1 MRLDMPKRQRP
12 AILAKETI
20 QLYWHQIRED
30 KVRFWLMATLIPLA
44 SLALDTA
51 VPYFL
56 SQAIG
61 TYASGDTSHMYQ
73 LLQLAGLF
81 VIVGVSLNLMGFQVA
96 VTHESAVR
104 TRLTRSTLA
113 TLLEKEQEF
122 FGNQKIGGLT
132 GKFIDFVNGHIGIQD
147 LFVLRTMSF
156 AINIIVGLTLIALH
170 TPTLAVVILFLIAGL
185 LIQVRVF
192 RRMRETIRAQRKQL
206 ISEVNGAVADT
217 ITNNL
222 TVKTFAGEA
231 YEIERAEAISREY
244 QRAYRKDFGIMSYEG
259 SGRILFMQIF
269 QIASIVI
276 IGTLLLHHAMP
287 LAIAIFTIAY
297 LQRLAAQLFTLGEL
311 INGYD
316 KILLEATPMTEI
328 LLDPP
333 KVVDTSDRQLK
344 VTRGEIDF
352 DNVSYA
358 YSDSKETDVLKQLKL
373 HIPAGQ
379 KVGLVGV
386 SGAGKTTITKLLLR
400 FDDLT
405 KGVIRIDGQNIAK
418 VAQHSLRASIAYVAQ
433 EPLLFHRTLAEN
445 IAYGRPS
452 ATMEEIRT
460 AAAKAHA
467 LEFIERLPHQFETV
481 VGERGI
487 KLSGGQRQRVAIA
500 RAILKDAPILVLDEA
515 TSALDSESEK
525 LIQASLETLMEDR
538 TSIVIA
544 HRLSTI
550 AKLDRIIVL
559 EHGTIIED
567 GTHAELLK
575 KKQGIYASLWKHQSG
590 GFIEE

>member
-1 MRLDMPKRQRP
+1 MPKPQRP

-20 QLYWHQIRED
+20 QLYWQQIRED
-30 KVRFWLMATLIPLA
+30 KLRFWVMAISIPLA

-61 TYASGDTSHMYQ
+61 TYASGNTSHMYQ
-73 LLQLAGLF
+73 LLQFAGLF
-81 VIVGVSLNLMGFQVA
+81 VVIGVALNLVGFQTA
-96 VTHESAVR
+96 VSHESAVR
-104 TRLTRSTLA
+104 VRLTRNTLA
-113 TLLEKEQEF
+113 TLLGKEQEF

-132 GKFIDFVNGHIGIQD
+132 GKFIDFINGHVGIQD
-147 LFVLRTMSF
+147 LFLLRTMSF
-156 AINIIVGLTLIALH
+156 SINIVVGLTLIATH
-170 TPTLAVVILFLIAGL
+170 APTLAVIIFFLIIGL
-185 LIQVRVF
+185 LVQVRVF
-192 RRMRETIRAQRKQL
+192 RRMRESIRAERKRL

-231 YEIERAEAISREY
+231 HEIERTEEISRKY
-244 QRAYRKDFGIMSYEG
+244 QRAYYKDFTIMSYEG
-259 SGRILFMQIF
+259 SGRILFMQVF
-269 QIASIVI
+269 QITSIVI
-276 IGTLLLHHAMP
+276 IGTLLLNHAMS

-333 KVVDTSDRQLK
+333 KVVDASDTDLE
-344 VTRGEIDF
+344 VTKGVIDF

-358 YSDSKETDVLKQLKL
+358 YSDSKETDVLTNLNL

-405 KGVIRIDGQNIAK
+405 NGVISIDGQDIANIT
-418 VAQHSLRASIAYVAQ
+418 QHSLRSSIAYVAQ

-445 IAYGRPS
+445 VAYGRPD
-452 ATMEEIRT
+452 ATMDEIRD
-460 AAAKAHA
+460 AAEKAHS
-467 LEFIERLPHQFETV
+467 LDFIERLPHQFETV

-525 LIQASLETLMEDR
+525 LIQASLETLMEGR

-559 EHGTIIED
+559 DHGTIIED

-575 KKQGIYASLWKHQSG
+575 QKQGIYASLWKHQSG
-590 GFIEE
+590 GFIED

>member
-1 MRLDMPKRQRP
+1 MPKHQRP

-20 QLYWHQIRED
+20 QLYWQQIRED
-30 KVRFWLMATLIPLA
+30 KLRFWVMAVSIPLA

-61 TYASGDTSHMYQ
+61 TYASGNTSHMYQ

-81 VIVGVSLNLMGFQVA
+81 VGVGVVLNLIGFQTA
-96 VTHESAVR
+96 VSHESAVR
-104 TRLTRSTLA
+104 VRLTRNTLA
-113 TLLEKEQEF
+113 TLLKKDQEF
-122 FGNQKIGGLT
+122 FSNQKIGGLT
-132 GKFIDFVNGHIGIQD
+132 GKFIDFINGHVGIQD
-147 LFVLRTMSF
+147 LFLLRTMSF
-156 AINIIVGLTLIALH
+156 TINIVVGLTLIATH
-170 TPTLAVVILFLIAGL
+170 TPTLAAIIFFLIVGL

-192 RRMRETIRAQRKQL
+192 RRMRENIRAERKQL

-222 TVKTFAGEA
+222 TVKTFAGEVH
-231 YEIERAEAISREY
+231 EIERTEEISRKY
-244 QRAYRKDFGIMSYEG
+244 QRAYYKDFTIMSYEG

-269 QIASIVI
+269 QITSIVI
-276 IGTLLLHHAMP
+276 IGGLLLNHAMS

-333 KVVDTSDRQLK
+333 KVVDASNTDLE
-344 VTRGEIDF
+344 VTQGAIDF
-352 DNVSYA
+352 NNVSYA
-358 YSDSKETDVLKQLKL
+358 YSDSKETDVLANLNL

-405 KGVIRIDGQNIAK
+405 SGVISIDGQDIANIT
-418 VAQHSLRASIAYVAQ
+418 QHSLRSSIAYVAQ

-445 IAYGRPS
+445 IAYGRPD
-452 ATMEEIRT
+452 ATIDEIRN
-460 AAAKAHA
+460 AASEAHS

-525 LIQASLETLMEDR
+525 LIQASLETLMENR

-559 EHGTIIED
+559 DHGTIIED

-575 KKQGIYASLWKHQSG
+575 KQQGIYASLWKHQSG
-590 GFIEE
+590 GFIED

>member
-1 MRLDMPKRQRP
+1 MPKHPRP

-20 QLYWHQIRED
+20 QLYWQQIRED
-30 KVRFWLMATLIPLA
+30 KLRFWIMAVSIPLA

-56 SQAIG
+56 AQAIG
-61 TYASGDTSHMYQ
+61 TYASNDTSHMYE

-81 VIVGVSLNLMGFQVA
+81 VVVGVALNLIGFQTA
-96 VTHESAVR
+96 VSHESAVR
-104 TRLTRSTLA
+104 VRLTRNTLA

-132 GKFIDFVNGHIGIQD
+132 GKFIDFISGHVGIQD
-147 LFVLRTMSF
+147 LFLLRTMSF
-156 AINIIVGLTLIALH
+156 AINIIVGLTLIATH
-170 TPTLAVVILFLIAGL
+170 TPTLAAVIFFLIVGL

-192 RRMRETIRAQRKQL
+192 RRMRESIRAERKQL

-231 YEIERAEAISREY
+231 HEVERTEEISRKY
-244 QRAYRKDFGIMSYEG
+244 QRAYYKDFTIMSYEG
-259 SGRILFMQIF
+259 SGRIFFMQIF

-333 KVVDTSDRQLK
+333 KVVDTSDAALE
-344 VTRGEIDF
+344 VTQGVIDF
-352 DNVSYA
+352 NNVSYA
-358 YSDSKETDVLKQLKL
+358 YSDSKETDVLANLNL

-405 KGVIRIDGQNIAK
+405 SGVISIDGQDIANIT
-418 VAQHSLRASIAYVAQ
+418 QHSLRSSIAYVAQ

-445 IAYGRPS
+445 IAYGRPHAS
-452 ATMEEIRT
+452 MDEIRD
-460 AAAKAHA
+460 AAGEAHS
-467 LEFIERLPHQFETV
+467 LEFIERLPHKFETV

-525 LIQASLETLMEDR
+525 LIQASLETLMEGR

-559 EHGTIIED
+559 DHGTIIED

-575 KKQGIYASLWKHQSG
+575 KPQGIYASLWRHQSG
-590 GFIEE
+590 GFIED

>member
-1 MRLDMPKRQRP
+1 MPKHQRP

-20 QLYWHQIRED
+20 QLYWQQIRED
-30 KVRFWLMATLIPLA
+30 KLRFWIMAISIPLA

-61 TYASGDTSHMYQ
+61 TYASGNTSHMYQ

-81 VIVGVSLNLMGFQVA
+81 VGVGVVLNLIGFQTA
-96 VTHESAVR
+96 VSHESAVR
-104 TRLTRSTLA
+104 VRLTRNTLA
-113 TLLEKEQEF
+113 TLLNKDQEF

-132 GKFIDFVNGHIGIQD
+132 GKFIDFINGHVGIQD
-147 LFVLRTMSF
+147 LFLLRTMSF
-156 AINIIVGLTLIALH
+156 TINIVVGLTLIATH
-170 TPTLAVVILFLIAGL
+170 TPTLAVIIFFLIIGL
-185 LIQVRVF
+185 LVQVRVF
-192 RRMRETIRAQRKQL
+192 RRMRENIRAERKRL

-231 YEIERAEAISREY
+231 YEIERTEEISRKY
-244 QRAYRKDFGIMSYEG
+244 QRAYYKDFTIMSYEG

-269 QIASIVI
+269 QITSIVI
-276 IGTLLLHHAMP
+276 IGTLLLNHAMS

-333 KVVDTSDRQLK
+333 KVVDVSDIALK
-344 VTRGEIDF
+344 VTDGAIDF
-352 DNVSYA
+352 NNVSYA
-358 YSDSKETDVLKQLKL
+358 YSDSKGTDVLANLNL

-405 KGVIRIDGQNIAK
+405 NGVISIDGQDIANIT
-418 VAQHSLRASIAYVAQ
+418 QHSLRASIAYVAQ

-445 IAYGRPS
+445 IAYGRPE
-452 ATMEEIRT
+452 AAMDEIRD
-460 AAAKAHA
+460 ASAKAHA
-467 LEFIERLPHQFETV
+467 LEFIERLPHQFDTV

-525 LIQASLETLMEDR
+525 LIQASLETLMEGR

-559 EHGTIIED
+559 DRGTIIED

-575 KKQGIYASLWKHQSG
+575 KQKGIYASLWKHQSG
-590 GFIEE
+590 GFIED

>member
-1 MRLDMPKRQRP
+1 MPNHQRP

-20 QLYWHQIRED
+20 QLYWQQIRED
-30 KVRFWLMATLIPLA
+30 KLRFWIMAFSIPLA

-56 SQAIG
+56 SLAIG
-61 TYASGDTSHMYQ
+61 TYASGNTSHMYQ

-81 VIVGVSLNLMGFQVA
+81 VVVGVALNLIGFQTA
-96 VTHESAVR
+96 VRHESAVR
-104 TRLTRSTLA
+104 VRLTHSTLA
-113 TLLEKEQEF
+113 TLLEKDQEF

-132 GKFIDFVNGHIGIQD
+132 GKFIDFINGHVGIQD
-147 LFVLRTMSF
+147 LFLLRTMSF
-156 AINIIVGLTLIALH
+156 AINILVGLTLIAAH
-170 TPTLAVVILFLIAGL
+170 TPTLAIVILFLIVGL
-185 LIQVRVF
+185 LVQVRVF
-192 RRMRETIRAQRKQL
+192 RRMREGIRAERKRL

-231 YEIERAEAISREY
+231 YEIGRTEAISREY
-244 QRAYRKDFGIMSYEG
+244 QRAYYKDFTIMSYEG
-259 SGRILFMQIF
+259 SGRIFFMQIF

-333 KVVDTSDRQLK
+333 KVVDMSSTDLE
-344 VTRGEIDF
+344 VTNGVIDF

-358 YSDSKETDVLKQLKL
+358 YSDSKGTDVLANLDL

-405 KGVIRIDGQNIAK
+405 NGVISIDGQDIANIT
-418 VAQHSLRASIAYVAQ
+418 QHSLRSSIAYVAQ

-445 IAYGRPS
+445 IAYGKPG
-452 ATMEEIRT
+452 ATMDAIRD
-460 AAAKAHA
+460 AAAEAHA

-500 RAILKDAPILVLDEA
+500 RAILKDAPILMLDEA

-525 LIQASLETLMEDR
+525 LIQASLETLMEGR

-559 EHGTIIED
+559 DRGTIIED

-590 GFIEE
+590 GFIED